1 MDLTKTQIV
10 EVFGMFMLI
19 FALVFVLA
27 LLTPK
32 LAKFCDKFIG
42 KLFKKSDESGASEI
56 YKVKS
61 IYDAPMKNTS
71 DENNKDGEEKNGE
84 E

>member
-1 MDLTKTQIV
+1 MDLTVTQIV
-10 EVFGMFMLI
+10 QVFGMFALI
-19 FALVFVLA
+19 FALVFILA

-32 LAKFCDKFIG
+32 LAKLCDKFIG
-42 KLFKKSDESGASEI
+42 KLFKKSAESSTNEI

-71 DENNKDGEEKNGE
+71 DENKNNGEEKNGE